1 MFAPREEKNELFA
14 ILLKKTEELGRQVT
28 TSDFREDPT
37 LPDPNN
43 YAFSFGRFERA
54 AEQAYREVH
63 SKELPRKVVLKKPI
77 KPVKKMPYQEIDHTH
92 HFGRPPV

>member
-43 YAFSFGRFERA
+43 YAFAFGRFENA
-54 AEQAYREVH
+54 AEQAYREVY
-63 SKELPRKVVLKKPI
+63 SKKMPRKVVVKKTI
-77 KPVKKMPYQEIDHTH
+77 RPVKKMPYQEFSHTN
-92 HFGRPPV
+92 